1 MPLKVF
7 RGISAEFRADMAIHV
22 DTMLKGNDS
31 TQFSAMMT
39 DKLNQ
44 AVVLGHSVV
53 AVVLPER
60 NGAGELL
67 REAWDTAVAFLEINE
82 LEILLHV
89 PVAVQMCLRENR
101 IGDLQRLIA
110 QKVPKEESLGERV
123 SAAVADAFR
132 RKQHNT
138 ESTSFSALSGDKQE
152 DRTIKPQFAVS
163 EELNLFLLSQA
174 DESFT
179 QMLCR
184 KIQEKNMTEAQCY
197 KKANISRKLFS
208 KIYNN
213 VHYKPS
219 KQTVLAFAVALELDM
234 QETQELLMK
243 AGFAL
248 SHSKKFDLI
257 VEYFI
262 RQGIYDIYEINEAL
276 YYFDQSLLGS

>member
-22 DTMLKGNDS
+22 DTMLKGKDS
-31 TQFSAMMT
+31 AQFSALMT

-44 AVVLGHSVV
+44 AVVMGHSVV

-67 REAWDTAVAFLEINE
+67 REAWDTAVTFLETSE

-89 PVAVQMCLRENR
+89 PVAVQMCLRENQM
-101 IGDLQRLIA
+101 GDLHRLIA

-123 SAAVADAFR
+123 SAAVAEAFR
-132 RKQHNT
+132 RKPHHT

-152 DRTIKPQFAVS
+152 DRMIKPQFAVS

-184 KIQEKNMTEAQCY
+184 KIREK
-197 KKANISRKLFS
+197 I
-208 KIYNN
+208 
-213 VHYKPS
+213 
-219 KQTVLAFAVALELDM
+219 
-234 QETQELLMK
+234 
-243 AGFAL
+243 
-248 SHSKKFDLI
+248 
-257 VEYFI
+257 
-262 RQGIYDIYEINEAL
+262 
-276 YYFDQSLLGS
+276 

>member
-22 DTMLKGNDS
+22 DTMLKGKDS
-31 TQFSAMMT
+31 AQFSALMT

-44 AVVLGHSVV
+44 AVVMGHSVV

-67 REAWDTAVAFLEINE
+67 REAWDTAVTFLETSE

-101 IGDLQRLIA
+101 MGDLHRLIA

-123 SAAVADAFR
+123 SAAVADVFR
-132 RKQHNT
+132 RKQHHT

-152 DRTIKPQFAVS
+152 DRMIKPQFAVS

-184 KIQEKNMTEAQCY
+184 KIREKNMTEAQCY